1 MKLLLAAA
9 LLGLLPS
16 ISPIVPQHLPV
27 IITAAASASVPDSTT
42 VRLLY
47 GAETPEL
54 EEVMGRVLRIEKY
67 RLVLNDRRLAGRRL
81 HITFQEYQRGVA
93 TPEKELTQDASLTKL
108 DSAGRFQFTIYSHPL
123 SEAKVEN
130 QFVLPRAITPK
141 AFAALPS
148 QANNYSLR
156 FDIHPLHRSA
166 NQAGAT
172 ARSPAQEFKLPIGP
186 TAVLAVYTLPYEK
199 DGMFYYCNLAQ
210 SRVPVA
216 DWYARFKVPH
226 FVVYRVRVE

>member
-1 MKLLLAAA
+1 MKLLLVATM
-9 LLGLLPS
+9 LGLLPS
-16 ISPIVPQHLPV
+16 INSVVLRRLPV
-27 IITAAASASVPDSTT
+27 ATTAPAHTPVPDSTT

-47 GAETPEL
+47 GAESPEL
-54 EEVMGRVLRIEKY
+54 DEVLGRVLRIEKH

-81 HITFQEYQRGVA
+81 HITFQEYQHGVA
-93 TPEKELTQDASLTKL
+93 SPEKELTQDASLTKL
-108 DSAGRFQFTIYSHPL
+108 DSAGRFEFTIYAHPF

-141 AFAALPS
+141 AFTAMPN

-156 FDIHPLHRSA
+156 FDIHRLHRCA
-166 NQAGAT
+166 DQTGKT
-172 ARSPAQEFKLPIGP
+172 ASNPVKEFRLPIGP
-186 TAVLAVYTLPYEK
+186 SALLAVYTLPYEK
-199 DGMFYYCNLAQ
+199 EGMFYYCNLAQ

-226 FVVYRVRVE
+226 FVVYRVRIV